1 MHLFNIN
8 LGPDK
13 NPKPD
18 RVKPE
23 PDFGK
28 RQKPDPSSNP
38 TIQTRAGPEPDYLRP
53 VASLLRSQKMAIE
66 CFFGSHS
73 SFLCRLR
80 HVKNQ

>member
-1 MHLFNIN
+1 MKKFYVFSLKMHLFNIN

-53 VASLLRSQKMAIE
+53 VASL
-66 CFFGSHS
+66 
-73 SFLCRLR
+73 
-80 HVKNQ
+80 HVTEKC